1 VNHPRK
7 RCRVP
12 PNLFERRGGSSRRNN
27 ENRPRFF
34 SLALTY
40 FAAVLSV
47 ALLATALATLVVDYS
62 FIVPVNSLE
71 VTVDNTARTCV
82 FVLLALLISWI
93 DYAGQKAI
101 EERDEMLV
109 REQEARRIAE
119 TANRAKDEFLA
130 MVSHELRTP
139 INVIVGW
146 VSILL

>member
-1 VNHPRK
+1 M
-7 RCRVP
+7 
-12 PNLFERRGGSSRRNN
+12 
-27 ENRPRFF
+27 
-34 SLALTY
+34 
-40 FAAVLSV
+40 
-47 ALLATALATLVVDYS
+47 VDYS